1 MNQMREDA
9 GAELARTLRRVAL
22 AAFCLLGV
30 GLFLLWRIDN
40 PRIER
45 LRMALAD
52 AVAPSMDMI
61 AGPVARAGD
70 LLRDWERFGDVYAE
84 NHELR
89 REIERLRAWREAA
102 RSLERENAQLRAL
115 NNVRL
120 SARMGFATGEV
131 IADAGG
137 PFGRSV
143 LVNIGARDGVVD
155 GAAAMDGAGLVG
167 RVVGV
172 GEEVSRVLLLT
183 DFDSRVPV
191 KVLPSGVR
199 GVLTGEADAPPRL
212 RFVGDLDAVSPGQR
226 VVTSGDGGVFPPD
239 LVVGVVA
246 AMDRRGALAQLASDY
261 RGLSFLR
268 ILRWRRPAPADA
280 PGELVLPAPQGPP
293 MLGQAP

>member
-1 MNQMREDA
+1 VSQMREDA

-61 AGPVARAGD
+61 AGPVARLGD

-143 LVNIGARDGVVD
+143 LVNIGARDGVTD
-155 GAAAMDGAGLVG
+155 GAAAVDGAGLVG

-191 KVLPSGVR
+191 KVLPSGER
-199 GVLTGEADAPPRL
+199 AVLTGEADAPPRL
-212 RFVGDLDAVSPGQR
+212 RFVGDIDAVSPGQR

-246 AMDRRGALAQLASDY
+246 AMDRRGALAQLAADY

-268 ILRWRRPAPADA
+268 ILRWRRPVPADA
-280 PGELVLPAPQGPP
+280 PGALVPPAPQGPP
-293 MLGQAP
+293 MLGRAP